1 MPERPKYILY
11 GIGMSIGALL
21 GAWFLN
27 SVFERSWGAIAMI
40 LLAMLIVILVQRM
53 IIGAIPKEPVPP
65 KQPESGSR
73 RPDLWTETAHL
84 PGVDHRYGWMAIPPV
99 AAFVLVLISLIT

>member
-1 MPERPKYILY
+1 MTGYLKYIVY
-11 GIGMSIGALL
+11 GTGMAISALL

-27 SVFERSWGAIAMI
+27 SVFERAWGAIALI

-53 IIGAIPKEPVPP
+53 ITGGIPKEPVPP
-65 KQPESGSR
+65 KKPENGPK

-84 PGVDHRYGWMAIPPV
+84 PGVDQRYGWMALPP
-99 AAFVLVLISLIT
+99 ATAFVVVLIRLVL